1 MSSLRRASS
10 ACSVRS
16 RSASSPLCA
25 RSTSRA
31 PERNLSLNAVM
42 ARALN
47 VPSATDRPPASTCGL
62 LLPLATPP
70 RSCEDVADAA
80 PVAFPTP
87 GGGAGRWWYSAHDA
101 GGGGRGLA
109 DRRLLLLLL
118 LRGLLLLLQGL
129 MRILLRADDAAAR
142 AAAAAARADDAAA
155 RADDAAARVDDAAAQ
170 GLMMLLRRA
179 RLRSEQTPARAFDPR
194 RRGIERGPAGRG
206 RGRRRGWVLTGDD
219 VRGGGGTY
227 PAGLAKSGGS
237 EPNASESS
245 PANSVRL
252 LLG

>member
-1 MSSLRRASS
+1 MSSRYGSSSIFFALSASSRQSIASSRAKSLAISSRICSESGSSGRKAASAMSVSFRSTPSAPSSPPSTPPTPETLPSFSDTHSSSATVAACMPPMRCSHAPRSARMSRRLRSMSSLRRASS

-25 RSTSRA
+25 RSTSSS
-31 PERNLSLNAVM
+31 ERNLSLNAVM

-101 GGGGRGLA
+101 GGGG
-109 DRRLLLLLL
+109 
-118 LRGLLLLLQGL
+118 
-129 MRILLRADDAAAR
+129 
-142 AAAAAARADDAAA
+142 
-155 RADDAAARVDDAAAQ
+155 
-170 GLMMLLRRA
+170 
-179 RLRSEQTPARAFDPR
+179 
-194 RRGIERGPAGRG
+194 
-206 RGRRRGWVLTGDD
+206 
-219 VRGGGGTY
+219 
-227 PAGLAKSGGS
+227 
-237 EPNASESS
+237 
-245 PANSVRL
+245 
-252 LLG
+252 